1 VVPCNRR
8 RAFPVLAL
16 TLGVLVSPHLS
27 RAAGL
32 LDVPVRPW
40 TYLDVN
46 REWTYTAIEKLVTAG
61 LVGPWVLNTK
71 PMSRIEMARV
81 VVVALRKIQQDQ
93 IGRFSK
99 RTDLEPVLYN
109 LMEELAPELEA
120 MAVRTGTEEFA
131 GQPWVTIQPLSHLQ
145 ARGFAVRRD
154 VRPENSQGLKLARR
168 YDGTV
173 GFDSYFQI
181 GDFMSGYVHPEF
193 QVNENQSDGRI
204 VEGYLKLK
212 LNNVALRFGRESIW
226 WGPGYHGSM
235 LFSNNAPPLNQFRI
249 ATAEPIILPW
259 FLKYL
264 GPTRL
269 ELMYA
274 RLENNRDFP
283 HAMLGAWRV
292 DFSPFPF
299 LELGAARV
307 VQFGGEGRPSFAPL
321 DYLKVLFVGSDNPTS
336 KFDINQIY
344 SLDATLRLH
353 DVDRVIPLSKDLVLY
368 AELGVDDTCCKNVV
382 WPFKPAY
389 LLGLY
394 FPNLLGRDDTEL
406 RVEWAAT
413 TSFSFTHGIYTDG
426 YSFEGFPIAQY
437 IGAEGQELYIR
448 TAERILPN
456 LQIGTEF
463 GLAKVG
469 STEVG
474 QLGLPREERRYM
486 GADITYQPSKA
497 LSMLLGYRFERTD
510 NKGFVEGQRETNHIV
525 RFEATYNFP
534 VWEKSQFGRLR
545 RPEALKPVTPPPAP
559 RAGQPPGIDP
569 DEVISAN
576 YSKRLLQDTGTL
588 LTSPL
593 RWDVTDWLIF
603 TGVGAATAGLMF
615 ADKEIRRQ
623 VQTGRNEFTDSFTS
637 VFRPLE
643 EFVPVVLVAGMAGT
657 GYAFDIPK
665 LKAASADALEASL
678 ISVVAFA
685 GPTKF
690 LTGRSRPDKNQGP
703 VDYRP
708 FNLGSSQPS
717 FTTANAFAV
726 ASVISDHFPHPAVSL
741 LSYGLAGIA
750 GLSRIYEDKHWASD
764 VLLGAALGTVV
775 GKAVVKLNEQRR
787 AGSRV
792 SVVPLLGEG
801 IQGAALKIDF

>member
-1 VVPCNRR
+1 MLCHGR
-8 RAFPVLAL
+8 RAFPLLAL
-16 TLGVLVSPHLS
+16 TIGVLLSPHLS
-27 RAAGL
+27 QAAGL

-40 TYLDVN
+40 NYFEVN

-71 PMSRIEMARV
+71 PMSRIEMARI

-99 RTDLEPVLYN
+99 RTDLEPVLYT

-120 MAVRTGTEEFA
+120 MAVRTGTDEFA
-131 GQPWVTIQPLSHLQ
+131 GQPWVVFQPISHLQ
-145 ARGFAVRRD
+145 ARGFVVRRD
-154 VRPENSQGLKLARR
+154 VHPENSQGLKLARR

-173 GFDSYFQI
+173 GFDSYFQV

-193 QVNENQSDGRI
+193 QVNENQNDGRI
-204 VEGYLKLK
+204 VEGQLKLK

-226 WGPGYHGSM
+226 WGPGYHGSL

-259 FLKYL
+259 FLKHL

-274 RLENNRDFP
+274 RLENNRDLP
-283 HAMLGAWRV
+283 NAMLGAWRL

-307 VQFGGEGRPSFAPL
+307 VQFGGEGRPSLTSL
-321 DYLKVLFVGSDNPTS
+321 DYLKALFVSSDDPNG
-336 KFDINQIY
+336 KFNTNQIY
-344 SLDATLRLH
+344 SLDATFRFH
-353 DVDRVIPLSKDLVLY
+353 DVDRFIPLSKDLALY

-382 WPFKPAY
+382 WPLKPAY
-389 LLGLY
+389 LVGMYL
-394 FPNLLGRDDTEL
+394 PNLFGRDDTEL

-413 TSFSFTHGIYTDG
+413 TSFSFTHSIYTDG
-426 YSFEGFPIAQY
+426 YSFEGFPLAHY
-437 IGAEGQELYIR
+437 IGAKGQELYIR
-448 TAERILPN
+448 TTERISPSI
-456 LQIGTEF
+456 QVGSEF

-469 STEVG
+469 STEITQVN
-474 QLGLPREERRYM
+474 LPREERRYL
-486 GADITYQPSKA
+486 GADLTYQPAKA
-497 LSMLLGYRFERTD
+497 LSMLLGYRYERID

-525 RFEATYNFP
+525 RFEATYSFP
-534 VWEKSQFGRLR
+534 IWEKTQVGRLR
-545 RPEALKPVTPPPAP
+545 RTEALKPVTPPPAP
-559 RAGQPPGIDP
+559 RTGQAQGLDP
-569 DEVISAN
+569 DEVISVN
-576 YSKRLLQDTGTL
+576 YVQRLFQDTRTL

-623 VQTGRNEFTDSFTS
+623 VQTGRNEFTDSVTS

-657 GYAFDIPK
+657 GYAFDVPK

-690 LTGRSRPDKNQGP
+690 FTGRSRPDKDRGP
-703 VDYRP
+703 ADYRP

-726 ASVISDHFPHPAVSL
+726 ASVISDHFPHPALSV
-741 LSYGLAGIA
+741 LSYGLASIA
-750 GLSRIYEDKHWASD
+750 GLSRIYDDKHWASD

-775 GKAVVKLNEQRR
+775 GKTIVKLNEQRR

-801 IQGAALKIDF
+801 IQGAALRVDF